1 MESSIHKNASPNRS
15 FRPTANVKPE
25 HDVRFVYYDHDF
37 EGHFFMNRLNRKST
51 PKVVAGQVQKK
62 NNWQETPNYYN
73 TAPPRPEIVRKRP
86 GKGYRHLLRQK
97 DIYDFIEIL
106 PDWSELSKG
115 LNAIVLAPGEWDC
128 FGYHV
133 PGVVHICA
141 WDSDLWITL
150 REESFEKERDICE
163 RLGVPMEREGE
174 DIVFRFTE
182 STVRA
187 HQLLATLL
195 HELGHHHDRMTTKS
209 KIRASRGEGY
219 AESYARKYAIQI
231 WERYIEAFGL
241 P

>member
-25 HDVRFVYYDHDF
+25 LDVRLIYDDHDF
-37 EGHFFMNRLNRKST
+37 EGSFFMNRLNRKST

-62 NNWQETPNYYN
+62 NNWQETPTYYN

-106 PDWSELSKG
+106 
-115 LNAIVLAPGEWDC
+115 
-128 FGYHV
+128 
-133 PGVVHICA
+133 
-141 WDSDLWITL
+141 
-150 REESFEKERDICE
+150 
-163 RLGVPMEREGE
+163 
-174 DIVFRFTE
+174 FTE
-182 STVRA
+182 STARA

-195 HELGHHHDRMTTKS
+195 HELGHHHDRITTKS

-219 AESYARKYAIQI
+219 AESYAKKYANQI
-231 WERYIEAFGL
+231 WERYIETFGL